1 MDQARS
7 SVSRIFTITTIEGRD
22 DWDEKYD
29 RAYGVLQSLTAELSE
44 KEAHDAL
51 TSAVCKDAKTH
62 EDVSFGL
69 VYVILTEPQNATRSY
84 RDLTFVSRDG
94 LALVLSHLI
103 QLVAERF
110 PRLLDSVRTQ
120 LLWLIK
126 ELVRANVSGTDNLI
140 WNLMRQIAGGDVTP
154 KNIWLAESLMDL
166 LQDQR
171 AWLDKLPF
179 LIASVVYTY
188 LRLIEDHINP
198 AFAAVRAKEI
208 SFCISLLREKFNDCM
223 SIGRDLVRLLQ
234 HVARVSEFE
243 QLWRDI
249 LHNPKTLS
257 PTFTGLTQLMQIR
270 TSRRFLFLRLTPDM
284 EKKMVFLTS
293 NVRFGNQKRYQDWF
307 QRQYLSTPESQ
318 SLRCDLIRFIVGVIH
333 PSNEVLCS
341 DIIPRWA
348 VLGWLFT
355 TCTQQVA
362 AANAKMALF
371 FDWIFYD
378 AERDNI
384 MNIEPAILVIYH
396 SMRSHPV
403 ITATLLDFLCRIIP
417 NFYPPLV
424 TQVRLGI
431 MTALRQI
438 LEKRVLPS
446 LSPLMTN
453 ARLDKELL
461 LLIHDSFPEFC
472 NTSQNNSPPML
483 DGIKSEDFKELDGE
497 NMIVSS
503 AADSAMNQSSHLQ
516 VSGFIEADFSE
527 DEDTDDIPIG
537 KVKCFKSTTK
547 IKMKGKSA
555 SGITRPIPPQLLEIV
570 NTVAELEGDVR
581 LYVEM
586 LISESDNEA
595 RCSAVENLMQTITQE
610 PIDSDQLQLLVL
622 CLHTI
627 FLHDLTSP
635 LFSGTLTQESI
646 EDSIS
651 RPMFVLLRCFAEMVD
666 DDLRNRSAV
675 TDLLVELY
683 KMQPKMGF
691 FFLYYLRASKAS
703 ESKCEAYREVSQ
715 ARDMELSQ
723 SLLEDLKICAEDD
736 ISLLCFLAADIFH
749 KFADESR
756 NNSQLIH
763 LYVSSIDSLQLYQL
777 MAQCSQGS
785 LVLFEK
791 NQSIVELLVSSL
803 NWETI
808 EQIFFW
814 QLVSVHSIPLQL
826 LLSVLPKLKANQDNE
841 ALAALLGMIRHERP
855 TNELLKP
862 LLNCSIM
869 MLISSLLSHWSMESS
884 TSLAQVLANQFNT
897 ALNMNALPNSLST
910 STSPGKRKRTTMNSL
925 SAATGFKSVPT
936 PGSGI
941 DPSIELMMNHME
953 MLRVCHTTNLL
964 TKSGKQQQPA
974 EIKVFAHESMQQAL
988 QQVQQVCNDSQK
1000 KKFSDLFSLLDNN
1013 EEPEVCRRPTGRGS
1027 KRTASRTNNSNRTKP
1042 ANNKE
1047 ESEEESSEE
1056 EVIIKQKT
1064 AKKRRKAALV
1074 GSDSD

>member
-29 RAYGVLQSLTAELSE
+29 RAYGVLQGLTTELSE

-69 VYVILTEPQNATRSY
+69 VYVILTEPPNATRSY

-94 LALVLSHLI
+94 LALVLSHLM

-110 PRLLDSVRTQ
+110 PRLLDSARTQ

-171 AWLDKLPF
+171 PWLEKLPF

-198 AFAAVRAKEI
+198 GYAAVRQKEI
-208 SFCISLLREKFNDCM
+208 NFCISLLREKFNDCM

-234 HVARVSEFE
+234 HVARIPEFE
-243 QLWRDI
+243 LLWKDI
-249 LHNPKTLS
+249 LHNPKVLS

-396 SMRSHPV
+396 SMRSYPV

-417 NFYPPLV
+417 NFYPPLA

-431 MTALRQI
+431 ITALRQI

-453 ARLDKELL
+453 PKLDKELL
-461 LLIHDSFPEFC
+461 LLIQESFPEFC
-472 NTSQNNSPPML
+472 RASHNNSPPML
-483 DGIKSEDFKELDGE
+483 DGIKSEDFKEMDGE

-503 AADSAMNQSSHLQ
+503 SADSTMNQSSHHQ
-516 VSGFIEADFSE
+516 VSAFSDADFSE

-537 KVKCFKSTTK
+537 KSV
-547 IKMKGKSA
+547 G
-555 SGITRPIPPQLLEIV
+555 GITRPIPPQLLEIV

-595 RCSAVENLMQTITQE
+595 RCSAVENLMQSITQE
-610 PIDSDQLQLLVL
+610 PMDSDQLQLLVL

-703 ESKCEAYREVSQ
+703 ESKYEAYREVSQ

-736 ISLLCFLAADIFH
+736 ISLLCFLAADVFH

-763 LYVSSIDSLQLYQL
+763 LYVSSIDSSQLYQL
-777 MAQCSQGS
+777 IVQCSQGS

-791 NQSIVELLVSSL
+791 NQSLVELLVSSL

-814 QLVSVHSIPLQL
+814 QLVTAHIIPLQH
-826 LLSVLPKLKANQDNE
+826 LLSFLPKLKANQDCE
-841 ALAALLGMIRHERP
+841 ALAALFAMIRHERP

-862 LLNCSIM
+862 LLSCPIVS
-869 MLISSLLSHWSMESS
+869 LISALLSHWSMESS

-897 ALNMNALPNSLST
+897 SLNTNALPSALST

-953 MLRVCHTTNLL
+953 MLRVCLTANLL
-964 TKSGKQQQPA
+964 TKNGKQQQPA

-1013 EEPEVCRRPTGRGS
+1013 EEPEVSRRSTGRGS
-1027 KRTASRTNNSNRTKP
+1027 KRTASRTNNSNRSKP

-1047 ESEEESSEE
+1047 ESEEDSSEE

-1064 AKKRRKAALV
+1064 AKKRRKATLV